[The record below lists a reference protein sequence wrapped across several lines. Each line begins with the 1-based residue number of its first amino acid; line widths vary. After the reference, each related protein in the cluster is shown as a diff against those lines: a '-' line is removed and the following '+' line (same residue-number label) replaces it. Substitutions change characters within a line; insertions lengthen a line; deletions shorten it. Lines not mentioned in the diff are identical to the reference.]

1 MGQLRHMGHWD
12 TWDIHFVIPKKQ
24 LQGVWFPVGTFVTVV
39 TLETGVHSQV
49 IRFTTDRVVARDMIT
64 MDHLLSVYQGDANVV
79 ADENPARAP
88 VKNSRREGFS
98 SKSSQKNER
107 GAMPILAF

>member
-1 MGQLRHMGHWD
+1 MGQG
-12 TWDIHFVIPKKQ
+12 P
-24 LQGVWFPVGTFVTVV
+24 
-39 TLETGVHSQV
+39 QV
-49 IRFTTDRVVARDMIT
+49 MIRFTTDRVVAKDTLSIDR
-64 MDHLLSVYQGDANVV
+64 LVSVYQGDANVV

>member
-1 MGQLRHMGHWD
+1 MAGRFGGGSIPFSSSSLPLRG
-12 TWDIHFVIPKKQ
+12 IE
-24 LQGVWFPVGTFVTVV
+24 LG
-39 TLETGVHSQV
+39 TGVHSQV
-49 IRFTTDRVVARDMIT
+49 IRFTMDHMVARDMIT
-64 MDHLLSVYQGDANVV
+64 IDRLVSVYQGDANVV